1 MCRPPAMSADR
12 QAASDGGPVVSHTR
26 YPVGNRGPP
35 SRCTSA
41 FWQVHHGAGDLAAAR
56 RFTRPSRPRRRPIV
70 QRRPTGEAVIPWP
83 IVPGP
88 MAVALSRSRPPAVL
102 GAPPRATSIVRR
114 RRWGP
119 VIGRGRRQVR
129 PVIAPPPSHPRR
141 RSNSDHAGEST
152 YSGRNRESR
161 SRPGNSI
168 SRELTSLLNCITIM
182 FHSVL

>member
-12 QAASDGGPVVSHTR
+12 PAASDGGLVVSHTR
-26 YPVGNRGPP
+26 YPVGDRGPQ

-56 RFTRPSRPRRRPIV
+56 RFTRPSRPRRRSIV

-83 IVPGP
+83 VVRGP
-88 MAVALSRSRPPAVL
+88 MVVALSRSPPGRFGRTTASYVDCPQAAMGSRYRPGTAPGPA
-102 GAPPRATSIVRR
+102 SD
-114 RRWGP
+114 
-119 VIGRGRRQVR
+119 R
-129 PVIAPPPSHPRR
+129 PSPLHPRR

-182 FHSVL
+182 FLSVL